1 MGRSIIFQ
9 FGRTFRTIED
19 LYIMSL
25 QEGEINDGVKALQFK
40 GLVCKYLN
48 FIPQAAK
55 QRMSSP
61 RHCILIFA
69 LSVDLFIF
77 IKFQG
82 HHVSKLGRSER
93 THSSCPV
100 TN

>member
-9 FGRTFRTIED
+9 YGGAFRTIGED
-19 LYIMSL
+19 LHTMSL
-25 QEGEINDGVKALQFK
+25 QEGDINEGVKALQFK
-40 GLVCKYLN
+40 GLVHKYLDFYPSSN
-48 FIPQAAK
+48 

-61 RHCILIFA
+61 HHCSLIFV

-77 IKFQG
+77 TNFQG
-82 HHVSKLGRSER
+82 HHVWKLGRIER

>member
-1 MGRSIIFQ
+1 
-9 FGRTFRTIED
+9 
-19 LYIMSL
+19 MSL
-25 QEGEINDGVKALQFK
+25 QEGEINDGVKALQCK

-48 FIPQAAK
+48 CIPQAAK

-61 RHCILIFA
+61 LHGILIFA

-77 IKFQG
+77 INFQG
-82 HHVSKLGRSER
+82 HHVLKLGRSER
-93 THSSCPV
+93 THSSCLV